1 MNKEFKI
8 EITETLIKKVSVQ
21 AKDKYEALEKVKEM
35 YSKEQIVLDYSDF
48 YDNDFKVIE
57 KEKEC

>member
-8 EITETLIKKVSVQ
+8 EITETLVKQVSVR
-21 AKDKYEALEKVKEM
+21 ANNKYEALEKAKEM

-48 YDNDFKVIE
+48 YDNDFKVVE
-57 KEKEC
+57 